1 MRSGGNGTAAEHEG
15 GVRKRFYQES
25 RKAGKPESKFLNAA
39 EPLFLISSFPNN
51 FSRFPQC
58 RFDNGVTCRY
68 GFSMSRDYVLQPFH
82 AAVHLQI
89 DYARELNEQQLA
101 AVTAPPGPSLVIA
114 GAGSGK
120 TRTLTYRVAY
130 LLEQGIPPDRIL
142 LLTFTNKAAKEMM
155 RRVTELLGQELATL
169 WGGTFH
175 SLGNRI
181 LRQHANLLGYQR
193 DFTIMDREDAK
204 HLITTCVAESN
215 IDVKATRFPKA
226 EVLGDIFSLALNMQK
241 PVEEILAENYDYF
254 SELAAPIAEMKKRYE
269 SRKLATNA
277 MDFDD
282 LLVLWLKL
290 LREHADVREH
300 YQRRFQFIMVD
311 EYQDTNRLQSELID
325 LLAARNRNVM
335 VVGDDAQSIYAWR
348 GANFQ
353 NILKFSERYAG
364 AKIYKIE
371 TNYRST
377 PEILNVA
384 NAAITANIH
393 QFAKHL
399 TPARKSGSKPGLV
412 TCEDAGQ
419 QAAFVAQ
426 RVLELR
432 EEGMDLNKMAVLYRS
447 HFHALELQ
455 LELTRR
461 NIPFSITSGIRFFEQ
476 AHIKDV
482 TAYLKLVTNPRDE
495 LAFKRL
501 VQLLPGI
508 GGKGADKIWKEYLQK
523 AEDGRRKAEDNV
535 EVRSAEEEKLQVPS
549 SKFQN
554 PIATALQGCAVPKK
568 TGVAWAQ
575 FTATVAQM
583 EAKDVRGNASKMIR
597 LAVEAGYEEHLK
609 ENYPN
614 FQSRLED
621 LEQLAVFAR
630 QFETIE
636 DFLTQLALLTN
647 VEAEDDQA
655 ANRDDEQ
662 LKLSTIHQAKGLEF
676 DVVFVIMLCDGL
688 FPSARSLDTA
698 EGEEE
703 ERRLMYVAITRARNE
718 LYLSYPLI
726 RATGNTGDMM
736 QQPSRFLSEI
746 PAELIEEW
754 NLRTYG

>member
-1 MRSGGNGTAAEHEG
+1 
-15 GVRKRFYQES
+15 
-25 RKAGKPESKFLNAA
+25 
-39 EPLFLISSFPNN
+39 
-51 FSRFPQC
+51 
-58 RFDNGVTCRY
+58 
-68 GFSMSRDYVLQPFH
+68 MSRDYVLQPFRP
-82 AAVHLQI
+82 AIHLEI
-89 DYARELNEQQLA
+89 DYARELNEQQCA
-101 AVTAPPGPSLVIA
+101 AVTAPPGPALVIA

-142 LLTFTNKAAKEMM
+142 LLTFTNKAAREMM
-155 RRVTELLGQELATL
+155 RRVADLLGHELSDL

-175 SLGNRI
+175 SIGNRT

-204 HLITTCVAESN
+204 HLITTCIAESE

-226 EVLGDIFSLALNMQK
+226 EVLADIFSMALNTHK
-241 PVEEILAENYDYF
+241 TIEELLREQYDHF
-254 SELAAPIAEMKKRYE
+254 SELAPQVADVQRRYAERKR
-269 SRKLATNA
+269 STNA

-282 LLVLWLKL
+282 LLALWLKL
-290 LREHADVREH
+290 LQEHADVREH
-300 YQRRFQFIMVD
+300 YQRRFQFLLVD
-311 EYQDTNRLQSELID
+311 EYQDTNKLQSDLID
-325 LLAARNRNVM
+325 LLAARSRNVM

-353 NILKFSERYAG
+353 NILKFPERYPG
-364 AKIYKIE
+364 AKVYKIE

-377 PEILNVA
+377 PEILSVA
-384 NAAITANIH
+384 NAAITANIN
-393 QFAKHL
+393 QFAKQL
-399 TPARKSGSKPGLV
+399 APARQSGQKPVLV
-412 TCEDAGQ
+412 TCNDASE

-432 EEGMDLNKMAVLYRS
+432 EEGIDLNNMAVLYRS

-482 TAYLKLVTNPRDE
+482 AAFLKLVTNPRDE
-495 LAFKRL
+495 LSFKRL

-508 GGKGADKIWKEYLQK
+508 GGKGADKLWQRFSGELQVSSSQSAEAADDPTSPNPISEIQNPQLAIALQK
-523 AEDGRRKAEDNV
+523 S
-535 EVRSAEEEKLQVPS
+535 SA
-549 SKFQN
+549 
-554 PIATALQGCAVPKK
+554 GVPKK
-568 TGVAWAQ
+568 AAIAWAQ
-575 FTATVAQM
+575 FATTISQL
-583 EAKDVRGNASKMIR
+583 EAPDVRHDASRMIR
-597 LAVEAGYEEHLK
+597 LVIEAGYEDYLK
-609 ENYPN
+609 ENFAN
-614 FQSRLED
+614 FRSRLDD

-630 QFETIE
+630 QFQSIG

-647 VEAEDDQA
+647 VEAESDQA
-655 ANRDDEQ
+655 ANKDDEQ
-662 LKLSTIHQAKGLEF
+662 IKLSTIHQAKGLEF

-688 FPSARSLDTA
+688 FPSARSLESA

-703 ERRLMYVAITRARNE
+703 ERRLFYVSITRAKNE

-726 RATGNTGDMM
+726 RAMPGSGDMM

-746 PAELIEEW
+746 PKELIDEW
-754 NLRTYG
+754 NLRRY